1 MYITIKFIHPNL
13 HSSYIIGSLCVA
25 ASFAFIFMP
34 AIGQD
39 PMYYTM
45 YPGNS
50 YWTLLYYAPF
60 IVIFQFGWAST
71 QISHLSLI
79 PSLSSCEHDKVGLN
93 SIRSVSPSKKYLPQV
108 RFFLHQY
115 IGLFLYWGGRC
126 ISLDFVHERLVNLLY
141 KLKFHVL
148 LLKYGYRV

>member
-93 SIRSVSPSKKYLPQV
+93 SIRSVSISCRQNTYAKLDSIYTNTLAS
-108 RFFLHQY
+108 FC
-115 IGLFLYWGGRC
+115 IGEA
-126 ISLDFVHERLVNLLY
+126 D
-141 KLKFHVL
+141 VL
-148 LLKYGYRV
+148 G